1 MIKSIRTKKKSLR
14 YTNDIKRTKKI
25 KSRKRSQ
32 KFSRKRTKKS
42 RSRKIKRKSFRMNSS
57 LPSVQKEPIEDICP
71 LIPSHTNNQM
81 NFTDILE
88 VEEIFSDSNSKIF
101 KDTTNG
107 KSFTLIKKHIAE
119 GSNGYVY
126 RGIFNQIDIVVKS
139 ISTKT
144 ENFEYVI
151 KEMLIQAHLACGHNS
166 ELEPL
171 DSLLIPTIY
180 FIAKTKN
187 NNYFIGSEKLDN
199 DLYNFIKSNIN
210 KNLKSKIV
218 KDLIFKVSRT
228 LLLLQE
234 KCNFIHGDLHIK
246 NIMYKGDINDPDN
259 LKWYII
265 DFGMACINIKNTET
279 NSDNIIILSKYMKP
293 YYTGDA
299 SHYDSYDLRIL
310 FLSLAKKIH
319 EFDYDFQRWL
329 AINLVSPSTY
339 VDGEKSV
346 LFHNAY
352 RNIVSDIYL
361 NPEFILERTEPPYQG
376 LLKENGSSFLN
387 EELAEIMNNFFD
399 INDYSDDHYSDDH
412 YSDNDDSDNNDYD
425 NDE

>member
-14 YTNDIKRTKKI
+14 YTNVIKRTKKI

-32 KFSRKRTKKS
+32 KIKSRKRSQKVSRKRTKKS
-42 RSRKIKRKSFRMNSS
+42 RSRKIKRKSFRMDSS
-57 LPSVQKEPIEDICP
+57 TLPSVQKEPIEDICP

-107 KSFTLIKKHIAE
+107 KSFRLIKKHIAE

-126 RGIFNQIDIVVKS
+126 RGTFNEIDIVVKS
-139 ISTKT
+139 ISTKS

-171 DSLLIPTIY
+171 DSLLIPKIY
-180 FIAKTKN
+180 FIAKTKT
-187 NNYFIGSEKLDN
+187 NNYFIGSEKLDD

-210 KNLKSKIV
+210 KNLKSNIV

-246 NIMYKGDINDPDN
+246 NIMYKGDINYPDN

-310 FLSLAKKIH
+310 FLSLAKQIH
-319 EFDYDFQRWL
+319 EFDF
-329 AINLVSPSTY
+329 NLI
-339 VDGEKSV
+339 KI
-346 LFHNAY
+346 F
-352 RNIVSDIYL
+352 
-361 NPEFILERTEPPYQG
+361 
-376 LLKENGSSFLN
+376 
-387 EELAEIMNNFFD
+387 
-399 INDYSDDHYSDDH
+399 
-412 YSDNDDSDNNDYD
+412 
-425 NDE
+425 